1 MLSKSRGQ
9 VLRLAGV
16 LHALFSL
23 GRDTYVESVGLGS
36 EDDGSDGRNDIISDE
51 AVKAAIDF
59 CEVACQQTAYIGGR
73 GCIKDEIL
81 RMKSRKCLPN
91 IHLSLSYSQ

>member
-16 LHALFSL
+16 LHVLFSL
-23 GRDTYVESVGLGS
+23 GRDTYAESVGLGS
-36 EDDGSDGRNDIISDE
+36 EEDGSDGQNDITSDE

-59 CEVACQQTAYIGGR
+59 CVKWPVSKQLILVAVGV
-73 GCIKDEIL
+73 L
-81 RMKSRKCLPN
+81 RMKF
-91 IHLSLSYSQ
+91 